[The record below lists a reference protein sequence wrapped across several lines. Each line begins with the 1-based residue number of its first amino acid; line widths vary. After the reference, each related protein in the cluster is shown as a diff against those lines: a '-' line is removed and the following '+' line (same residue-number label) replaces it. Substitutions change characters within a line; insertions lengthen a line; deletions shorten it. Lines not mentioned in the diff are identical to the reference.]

1 MNPLIAVVDSQPAL
15 FALKML
21 GRQTVTSRVI
31 SRRDVRFSYI
41 PRLLIY
47 IVSQNLSILL
57 KAAEGLRAK
66 DSDAADEA
74 LRCVAN
80 ALLLVE
86 ECRTT
91 WVEIQGADH
100 CLDLLEKAKSTVLI
114 FLSSRILFL
123 CTASSSSPY
132 LQTLLN
138 GTRTAGAG
146 MDKDKQIAK
155 TRNDIVVSIASQLD
169 YVLDCVRQ
177 DMTMCKEAMTDLL
190 KFSFN
195 LLCHWPKV

>member
-1 MNPLIAVVDSQPAL
+1 ML
-15 FALKML
+15 F
-21 GRQTVTSRVI
+21 RS
-31 SRRDVRFSYI
+31 
-41 PRLLIY
+41 
-47 IVSQNLSILL
+47 
-57 KAAEGLRAK
+57 
-66 DSDAADEA
+66 
-74 LRCVAN
+74 
-80 ALLLVE
+80 
-86 ECRTT
+86 
-91 WVEIQGADH
+91 
-100 CLDLLEKAKSTVLI
+100 
-114 FLSSRILFL
+114 
-123 CTASSSSPY
+123 
-132 LQTLLN
+132 LLN